1 MSDGTEVAITEGSRA
16 EDVVVSD
23 NNDVIASDTPSVE
36 EPKVEESVVEDDS
49 SSNTVDEPARS
60 EESGSS
66 DVVEPAPEPTPEPAP
81 APVEP
86 EPEPTPEPTPVEPEP
101 TPEPTPSM
109 TDEEQLVAIGHWTF
123 VRSNERTRN
132 GVTYTSNTYEYTD
145 PITGYTLLTSF
156 KDGEWSGNFTAKSQE
171 ECYAIAE
178 AHGLMGVST
187 RDFVYGL

>member
-66 DVVEPAPEPTPEPAP
+66 DVVEPA
-81 APVEP
+81 
-86 EPEPTPEPTPVEPEP
+86 PEPTPVEPEP